1 MRTRRLAGAA
11 LVLAL
16 ALTGCGDIPT
26 YRVAGEVTWQGT
38 PVEDGQ
44 INFLPEDRNL
54 HPATAKIV
62 NGRYEAKVPAGRMKV
77 EVHGQKDLGYN
88 PAMHQNTK
96 APYIPS
102 EYNAETT
109 LTLEVKAGDNTADF
123 HLPVRK

>member
-1 MRTRRLAGAA
+1 MRTRRPAWVGL
-11 LVLAL
+11 L
-16 ALTGCGDIPT
+16 LTLPLIGCGETPT

-44 INFLPEDRNL
+44 INFLPEDGNL

-62 NGRYEAKVPAGRMKV
+62 NGRYEARVPAGRMKV
-77 EVHGQKDLGYN
+77 EVHGQKDLGFN

-96 APYIPS
+96 APYIPA

-109 LTLEVKAGDNTADF
+109 LTLEVQPRDNTADF
-123 HLPVRK
+123 HLPLPK